1 MRQIKD
7 IMSGQVQ
14 CVDPKTD
21 LREIAKMMKEL
32 DSGAIPVC
40 DQGRLTGM
48 VTDRDIV
55 IKTLANGLDA
65 YHATA
70 ADVMSAPIVYC
81 FEDDDIGEA
90 ARLMEVKQIRR
101 LVVLDRAKKLVGIL
115 SLGDISV
122 RASEELS
129 GEILE
134 KVSEKDQERK
144 TA

>member
-1 MRQIKD
+1 MKQIKEV
-7 IMSGQVQ
+7 MSGQVQ
-14 CVDPKTD
+14 CAAPETS
-21 LREIAKMMKEL
+21 LREIAQMMKNI

-40 DQGRLTGM
+40 DNDRLAGII
-48 VTDRDIV
+48 TDRDIV
-55 IKTLANGLDA
+55 IKTIVNGADINKT
-65 YHATA
+65 TA
-70 ADVMSAPIVYC
+70 RDVMSSPIVYC

-101 LVVLDRAKKLVGIL
+101 LVVLNRDKKMVGIL

-134 KVSEKDQERK
+134 KVSERERK